1 MRKNGFSLIEILIAI
16 AISLLAAGA
25 AIAGYRNFNTGKIA
39 DVAAEEVYSQLVLI
53 KSKAVSGEKMILPE
67 LCINLHHYE
76 IEWNGENLVYYQ
88 YCLDNDGELVLIGPT
103 DGKEMES
110 DNYKSYLSCD
120 SLFQSSGCLIG
131 FNALSGS
138 TTDNLNHSFYIV
150 IDGSCEREIEVERNG
165 NITIKSCD

>member
-1 MRKNGFSLIEILIAI
+1 MRRNGFSLIEILIAI

-88 YCLDNDGELVLIGPT
+88 YCLDSDGEPVSIDPG
-103 DGKEMES
+103 GKEMES
-110 DNYKSYLSCD
+110 DSYKSYLSC
-120 SLFQSSGCLIG
+120 SNGQSQTSGCSVG

-138 TTDNLNHSFYIV
+138 TIDNEINNFYIL
-150 IDGSCEREIEVERNG
+150 IDGCKRKIEVGRNG